1 MYSQFFKR
9 LFDIILSFLAL
20 IILSPIF
27 LILIILGAILMKGNP
42 FFVQIRPG
50 RISKKTGRERL
61 FRMIKLRSMTNARD
75 PATGELLPDEVRLTG
90 YGRFLRS
97 TSIDELPELLNVLIG
112 DMSLV
117 GPRPQLVR
125 DMVFMSEEQRMRHTV
140 RPGVTGLAQVSGRNN
155 IGWNEKFELD
165 LKYVGRVTL
174 FGDIKIL
181 FKTVGKV
188 LRRADTVREG
198 TASDLDFGDWLVKE
212 GLVDEQTYGE
222 KQEEAKELLKV

>member
-1 MYSQFFKR
+1 MYLHFFKR

-27 LILIILGAILMKGNP
+27 LILIILGAIVMKGNP
-42 FFVQIRPG
+42 FFIQIRPG

-75 PATGELLPDEVRLTG
+75 PLTGELLPDELRLTG

-97 TSIDELPELLNVLIG
+97 TSIDELPEILNVLIG

-140 RPGVTGLAQVSGRNN
+140 RPGITGLAQVSGRNN

-165 LKYVGRVTL
+165 LKYVSRVTL

-198 TASDLDFGDWLVKE
+198 TASDLDFGDWLMKE